1 MNFEELL
8 KKARSGEQESQEA
21 IFIMYRPL
29 LMKNS
34 IIDGGQFNEDL
45 YQELSQTL
53 LNCIYGF
60 KG

>member
-8 KKARSGEQESQEA
+8 KRAKMGNQEAQEA
-21 IFIMYRPL
+21 IFMMYRPL

-45 YQELSQTL
+45 YQELFQTL
-53 LNCIYGF
+53 LNCIYRF
-60 KG
+60 RL